1 MLIRA
6 GLLVA
11 LAALASLGLSAC
23 SQNEQMFSPT
33 NYVLQ
38 KMTREQMRDAI
49 VHTAIEQGWRVDDR
63 TPGLVRATFREG
75 EREAEIEIQYNA
87 ERYAI
92 RYRNSEQLRDEDS
105 AFDEIKA
112 PYNLWVKTLDQGI
125 KERLEQIKPH
135 QS

>member
-1 MLIRA
+1 MLMRA

-105 AFDEIKA
+105 KA

>member
-1 MLIRA
+1 MLMIA

-49 VHTAIEQGWRVDDR
+49 VHTAIEQGWRVDER
-63 TPGLVRATFREG
+63 TPG
-75 EREAEIEIQYNA
+75 
-87 ERYAI
+87 
-92 RYRNSEQLRDEDS
+92 
-105 AFDEIKA
+105 
-112 PYNLWVKTLDQGI
+112 
-125 KERLEQIKPH
+125 
-135 QS
+135 

>member
-1 MLIRA
+1 M
-6 GLLVA
+6 
-11 LAALASLGLSAC
+11 
-23 SQNEQMFSPT
+23 
-33 NYVLQ
+33 
-38 KMTREQMRDAI
+38 
-49 VHTAIEQGWRVDDR
+49 
-63 TPGLVRATFREG
+63 RATFREG

-112 PYNLWVKTLDQGI
+112 PYNMWVKTLDQGI

-135 QS
+135 QD